1 MNKSEF
7 AERVLA
13 AEKTLYHISKSI
25 LKNGDDCA
33 DAVQEAILIAY
44 RKLHSLR
51 DERFFKTWLCRI
63 LINVCCKMAR
73 ERKKVVSFEEYMAPE
88 QAAETSRPDL
98 YEAIMAL
105 PADLRLVVVL
115 RYIEGFKTAEIADML
130 KIPEGTVKSRLSR
143 ARSELKYALDEEV
156 LYHAK

>member
-1 MNKSEF
+1 VNKSEF

-105 PADLRLVVVL
+105 PRRICASWLSCA
-115 RYIEGFKTAEIADML
+115 T
-130 KIPEGTVKSRLSR
+130 SR
-143 ARSELKYALDEEV
+143 ASRRRKSPTCSKFLRV
-156 LYHAK
+156 R